1 MSARAS
7 AITRRAAIRHV
18 GAAAAWLGVGT
29 ALAQDDKS
37 PITLLVGA
45 ASTMDATARLVAEH
59 LKDALGRPIVVQ
71 SKLGAG
77 GRVALAELKR
87 AAPDGRILMFSTSS
101 PFAIY
106 PHIYTKLDYDPVA
119 DFTPI
124 AGVAWFD
131 LALATGPAAP
141 ATDLA
146 QLIKWAKAKGNEVV
160 YGAAP
165 GAGSSSHFA
174 GIALTLAAGLQMGVV
189 PYKDSGAGITDIVA
203 GRLPILITGTGALA
217 EMHRAGRLRIL
228 ATSGPQRS
236 PIVKDVATFV
246 ESGVNVN
253 IVNSAG
259 LYGPAKMAP
268 DLVARLHAAMAPY
281 FQKADVRDKM
291 ALMGMS
297 PEYASPQ
304 QLAATLADERKK
316 YQMLVKASGY
326 VPEAS

>member
-1 MSARAS
+1 
-7 AITRRAAIRHV
+7 
-18 GAAAAWLGVGT
+18 AWLGVGP

-59 LKDALGRPIVVQ
+59 LKDALGRPVVVQ

-77 GRVALAELKR
+77 GRVALGELKR
-87 AAPDGRILMFSTSS
+87 AAPDGRVLMFSTSS

-124 AGVAWFD
+124 TGVAWFD
-131 LALATGPAAP
+131 LGLATGPATP

-146 QLIKWAKAKGNEVV
+146 QLINWAKAKGNEVV

-174 GIALTLAAGLQMGVV
+174 GIALTLAANLQMGVV

-203 GRLPILITGTGALA
+203 GRLPILITGTGALT

-236 PIVKDVATFV
+236 PIVKDVPTFV

-253 IVNSAG
+253 IINSAG

-268 DLVARLHAAMAPY
+268 EFVARLHTAMAPY
-281 FQKADVRDKM
+281 FQKSDVREKM

-326 VPEAS
+326 VAEAS

>member
-1 MSARAS
+1 MIAPTV
-7 AITRRAAIRHV
+7 TRRRALAHF
-18 GAAAAWLGVGT
+18 GTAAAWLGAG
-29 ALAQDDKS
+29 AAFAQDDKS

-59 LKDALGRPIVVQ
+59 LREALGRPVVVL

-77 GRVALAELKR
+77 GRVALGELKR
-87 AAPDGRILMFSTSS
+87 AAPDGRVLMFSTSS

-131 LALATGPAAP
+131 LGLATGPGTP

-146 QLIKWAKAKGNEVV
+146 QLIAWARPKGSEVV

-174 GIALTLAAGLQMGVV
+174 GIALTLAANLQMGVV
-189 PYKDSGAGITDIVA
+189 PYKDSAAGIADLVT
-203 GRLPILITGTGALA
+203 GRLPILITGTGALS
-217 EMHRAGRLRIL
+217 EMHRAGRLRLL

-236 PIVKDVATFV
+236 PIVKDVPTFL
-246 ESGVNVN
+246 EAGVNVN

-259 LYGPAKMAP
+259 LYGPANLAP

-281 FQKADVRDKM
+281 FQKAEVRDKM

-297 PEYASPQ
+297 PDYASPQ
-304 QLAATLADERKK
+304 QLAATLAQERGKF
-316 YQMLVKASGY
+316 QVLVKASGY
-326 VPEAS
+326 IPEAS